1 MPSACPPW
9 VPPFATLLGVLLG
22 GVGYSGLA
30 GKPGVYAE
38 ITSVLD
44 WLLENS
50 DASDPVT
57 AQPIPD
63 GCAIPAW
70 FGDNVII

>member
-1 MPSACPPW
+1 MFAC
-9 VPPFATLLGVLLG
+9 
-22 GVGYSGLA
+22 SGLV
-30 GKPGVYAE
+30 GQPGVYAE

-57 AQPIPD
+57 AKPVPE
-63 GCAIPAW
+63 CAIPAW
-70 FGDNVII
+70 FGDNVTI

>member
-1 MPSACPPW
+1 M
-9 VPPFATLLGVLLG
+9 FA
-22 GVGYSGLA
+22 YSGLA

-50 DASDPVT
+50 DTSDPVT

-70 FGDNVII
+70 FGDNVMF

>member
-1 MPSACPPW
+1 M
-9 VPPFATLLGVLLG
+9 FA
-22 GVGYSGLA
+22 YSGLA

-50 DASDPVT
+50 DTSDPVT

>member
-1 MPSACPPW
+1 MFVCLCYYVCLYVIMYVYAC
-9 VPPFATLLGVLLG
+9 
-22 GVGYSGLA
+22 SGLA

-50 DASDPVT
+50 DTSDPVT

-70 FGDNVII
+70 FGDNVMF

>member
-1 MPSACPPW
+1 MFAC
-9 VPPFATLLGVLLG
+9 
-22 GVGYSGLA
+22 SGLV

-57 AQPIPD
+57 AQPVPD

-70 FGDNVII
+70 FGDNVIIKLFKYSVSST